1 MELFV
6 HVVICVTTNCF
17 GLLTANII
25 ADVALTDV
33 DYNIYLNAVFF
44 EIRRERSNGKLT
56 AKSFAVAGERA
67 VYLLGVKKRV
77 SDTHTYTKVSREP

>member
-1 MELFV
+1 MHNNELFR
-6 HVVICVTTNCF
+6 NS
-17 GLLTANII
+17 LLTASII
-25 ADVALTDV
+25 ADIALTDV
-33 DYNIYLNAVFF
+33 DYNVYLNAVFF